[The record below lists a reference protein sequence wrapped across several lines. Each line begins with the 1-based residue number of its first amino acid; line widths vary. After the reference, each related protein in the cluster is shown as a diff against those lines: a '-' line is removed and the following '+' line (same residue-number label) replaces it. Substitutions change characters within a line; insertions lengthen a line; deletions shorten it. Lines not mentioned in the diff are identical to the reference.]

1 MAQLQRS
8 LDVPVSKDP
17 NNSETKE
24 IEEEKV
30 LKIGYCLNLDPA
42 TLLVPFGASI
52 DIRDTI
58 DYKVRCHFPC
68 DMPSPK

>member
-8 LDVPVSKDP
+8 LDVPLSKDP

-30 LKIGYCLNLDPA
+30 LKVGYCLNLDPA

-58 DYKVRCHFPC
+58 DYKV
-68 DMPSPK
+68 S

>member
-30 LKIGYCLNLDPA
+30 LKVGYCLNLDPA

-58 DYKVRCHFPC
+58 DYKV
-68 DMPSPK
+68 S

>member
-58 DYKVRCHFPC
+58 DYKV
-68 DMPSPK
+68 S

>member
-8 LDVPVSKDP
+8 LDVPLSKDP

-58 DYKVRCHFPC
+58 DYKV
-68 DMPSPK
+68 S

>member
-17 NNSETKE
+17 NTTKA
-24 IEEEKV
+24 EEDDGEKV

-58 DYKVRCHFPC
+58 DYKVRPHFSVGPT
-68 DMPSPK
+68 SPK